1 MNASKELVRG
11 RFVAVL
17 AVTLVFAAL
26 AGVPSAVSAGSGQQS
41 ASASLSQRGS
51 GPASAEQSTIT
62 CTLSIDNPH
71 KSTHVPTTVNVVA
84 HWVCT
89 APVSSLSMTVRLF
102 RGSTQVGQGSSSN
115 SGQATLNG
123 NAAANCVNG
132 SYHGTATGTV
142 VFPPGYTP
150 SSSTLN
156 VTSNTVSITN
166 C

>member
-1 MNASKELVRG
+1 MSLDRRFVRG

-17 AVTLVFAAL
+17 AVILAFTALV
-26 AGVPSAVSAGSGQQS
+26 GVQSAVSASSGQQS
-41 ASASLSQRGS
+41 ATASHSQRGLM
-51 GPASAEQSTIT
+51 PAFTDQSTIT

-156 VTSNTVSITN
+156 VVSNTVSITN

>member
-1 MNASKELVRG
+1 MNPSKGLIRG

-26 AGVPSAVSAGSGQQS
+26 VGAPSAVSAASGQQS
-41 ASASLSQRGS
+41 ATAALSS
-51 GPASAEQSTIT
+51 GPSGAQVAQQTIT

-115 SGQATLNG
+115 AGRATLNG

-132 SYHGTATGTV
+132 TYHGTATGTV